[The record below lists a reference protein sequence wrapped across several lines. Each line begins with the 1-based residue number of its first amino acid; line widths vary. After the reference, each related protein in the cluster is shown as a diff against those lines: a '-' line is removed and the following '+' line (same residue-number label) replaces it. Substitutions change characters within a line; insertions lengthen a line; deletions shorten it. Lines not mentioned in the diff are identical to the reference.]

1 MTRPAIEPIE
11 RVTGLEDYL
20 PGQNAFTACVPRST
34 APDSKTPPKTG
45 GRPAKDSQRFVLSL
59 AKAERLAAQHKSIT
73 EFKQGSYPNNFTTD
87 PAKPVKKISVAGK
100 RFATA

>member
-20 PGQNAFTACVPRST
+20 PGQNAFTACVPRSLV
-34 APDSKTPPKTG
+34 PDSKTPLKTG
-45 GRPAKDSQRFVLSL
+45 GRPAKDSQRFVLSV

-73 EFKQGSYPNNFTTD
+73 EFKPVSYSGQFAIN
-87 PAKPVKKISVAGK
+87 PVPSKKIHRA
-100 RFATA
+100 AI

>member
-1 MTRPAIEPIE
+1 MTRPAIELIE

-45 GRPAKDSQRFVLSL
+45 GRPAKDSQRFVLSV

-73 EFKQGSYPNNFTTD
+73 EFKQGSYSGQFSIN
-87 PAKPVKKISVAGK
+87 PVPSKKIHRA
-100 RFATA
+100 AI